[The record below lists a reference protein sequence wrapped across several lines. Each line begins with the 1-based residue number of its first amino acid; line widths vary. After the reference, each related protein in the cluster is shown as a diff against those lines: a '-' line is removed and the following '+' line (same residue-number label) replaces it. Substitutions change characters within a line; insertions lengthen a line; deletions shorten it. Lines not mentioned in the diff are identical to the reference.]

1 MNVKVSPTGKIAAI
15 VKTVIFSLAQLP
27 RTYYLY
33 ANMDIMSNRHLNEAR
48 KIEFC

>member
-1 MNVKVSPTGKIAAI
+1 MNIKVSPTGKIAAI

-27 RTYYLY
+27 ITYYLY
-33 ANMDIMSNRHLNEAR
+33 VDMGIMSNRHLNEAR